1 MQNEGKEKI
10 LNYLPNL
17 TGMSFADWLIDM
29 SIDSLFRRFEF
40 TLKKIMLHNIYS
52 VEEHISC

>member
-1 MQNEGKEKI
+1 MQNEGEERI

-17 TGMSFADWLIDM
+17 TGMASADWLIDV

-40 TLKKIMLHNIYS
+40 TS
-52 VEEHISC
+52 

>member
-40 TLKKIMLHNIYS
+40 TLKKIMLHNICS